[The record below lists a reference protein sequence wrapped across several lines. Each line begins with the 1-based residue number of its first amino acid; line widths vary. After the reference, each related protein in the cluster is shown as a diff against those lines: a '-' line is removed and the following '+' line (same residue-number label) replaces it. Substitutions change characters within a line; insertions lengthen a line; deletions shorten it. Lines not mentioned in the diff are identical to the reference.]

1 MTSSLEKKLRVRVT
15 SHDRAR
21 LSPHL
26 AGWNHLQEM
35 LLLEDF
41 TLEEIKM
48 LLLIEAEGACRQTIM
63 DRLIARMKKME
74 RQELV
79 AAIMKRG
86 KERRARKAP

>member
-1 MTSSLEKKLRVRVT
+1 MSELENKLRVRVT
-15 SHDRAR
+15 ARDRAR
-21 LSPHL
+21 LAPHL

-48 LLLIEAEGACRQTIM
+48 LILLEVEGSRRQTIL
-63 DRLIARMKKME
+63 DRLLARMKKME

-86 KERRARKAP
+86 RERRAGKAT

>member
-1 MTSSLEKKLRVRVT
+1 MSELENKLRVHVT
-15 SHDRAR
+15 ARDRAR
-21 LSPHL
+21 LAPHL

-48 LLLIEAEGACRQTIM
+48 LIILEVEGSRRQIIL
-63 DRLIARMKKME
+63 DRLLARMKKME

-79 AAIMKRG
+79 AAIIKRG
-86 KERRARKAP
+86 RTRRAGKAT